1 MLVLIILLVILIVI
15 LVLTWKYKK
24 KFKFDSITQVNGAVG
39 SGKTSTCVYLAIR
52 ETKIKRRK
60 TKFKNFF
67 RKLFGKEDLELPLL
81 YSNIPIYYN
90 IKKEILLDF
99 YVPFTMDHILR
110 KKRFNYNSVIF
121 LSETSL
127 IANSMDYKDFKG
139 NDNEINDRLNLFL
152 KLIRHETK
160 SSGCCLFTETQSRND
175 NHYSFDRNISTC
187 LFITKAIKI
196 PFFRLVWCR
205 ELIYQDNTLNE
216 FDDDLKEST
225 NQYWYLVPKSVF
237 KKYNSYAYSFLTDDL
252 ATMNDTE
259 LYYDEENKRF
269 YIATLHKYNEIEK
282 SNYDLK
288 LKLQDRRKE
297 VENKNE

>member
-1 MLVLIILLVILIVI
+1 MTLFLIILAVLLIVVLI
-15 LVLTWKYKK
+15 LTWKYKK

-60 TKFKNFF
+60 TKIKNWF
-67 RKLFGKEDLELPLL
+67 RKLLGKDLLEMPLL
-81 YSNIPIYYN
+81 YSNIPLYYN
-90 IKKEILLDF
+90 IKKDILLDF
-99 YVPFTMDHILR
+99 YVPFTMEHITR
-110 KKRFNYNSVIF
+110 QKRFNYNSVIF
-121 LSETSL
+121 LSESSL
-127 IANSMDYKDFKG
+127 IANSMDYKVFKE
-139 NDNEINDRLNLFL
+139 NDNDINDRLNLFL

-216 FDDDLKEST
+216 FDDDIKEAT
-225 NQYWYLVPKSVF
+225 NQYWYLIPKSIF

-252 ATMNDTE
+252 DKMNNAD
-259 LYYDEENKRF
+259 LYYDDINKRF
-269 YIATLHKYNEIEK
+269 YIATLHKYNEIEI
-282 SNYDLK
+282 SNLK
-288 LKLQDRRKE
+288 LLTRKDDKKDE
-297 VENKNE
+297 R